1 MSLQA
6 KLDAFKADFEAGKPP
21 YNVPRSVIETMHRA
35 TAELIESEAA
45 QRARKAGDVAPSFS
59 LKDPEGNL
67 VNSAD
72 LLKRGPLVLSFYRGV
87 WCPYCNM
94 ELQALEAAKPEFDK
108 YGASLVAISPQTAP
122 NSRKSVR
129 QNKLSF
135 PILSDVK
142 GKVGAAFG
150 LRFNLP
156 DYLVE
161 LYKQLKND
169 LPTFNDDPSWTLP
182 MPARYVIGQDGVILY
197 SEVNPD
203 YTRRPEPEDMIPVL
217 QQAAAV
223 KGGRRMR
230 RLVGRNFIATT
241 GRCRQ
246 SDPLPAVFAVFASAG
261 IAGLAKTSRPDGSFI
276 LRHCA
281 GGTAM

>member
-1 MSLQA
+1 MGWRSGRGASGAASRA
-6 KLDAFKADFEAGKPP
+6 K
-21 YNVPRSVIETMHRA
+21 
-35 TAELIESEAA
+35 
-45 QRARKAGDVAPSFS
+45 KAGDIAPDFS
-59 LKDPEGNL
+59 LKDL
-67 VNSAD
+67 KSKAVSSAD
-72 LLKRGPLVLSFYRGV
+72 LLKRGPLVVSFYRGV

-94 ELQALEAAKPEFDK
+94 ELQALEAAKPEFDR

-129 QNKLSF
+129 QNRLSF
-135 PILSDVK
+135 PILSDAK

-161 LYKQLKND
+161 LYTQLKND
-169 LPTFNDDPSWTLP
+169 LPTFNNDPSWTLP

-217 QQAAAV
+217 QRAAAV
-223 KGGRRMR
+223 K
-230 RLVGRNFIATT
+230 A
-241 GRCRQ
+241 
-246 SDPLPAVFAVFASAG
+246 
-261 IAGLAKTSRPDGSFI
+261 
-276 LRHCA
+276 
-281 GGTAM
+281 

>member
-1 MSLQA
+1 MHKAQRKTVMSLQA

-21 YNVPRSVIETMHRA
+21 YSVPRTVIETMHRA
-35 TAELIESEAA
+35 TAELIESGAA
-45 QRARKAGDVAPSFS
+45 QRAMKAGDVAPSFS
-59 LKDPEGNL
+59 LKDPEGNV

-108 YGASLVAISPQTAP
+108 YGASLVAISPQIAP

-217 QQAAAV
+217 QRAAV
-223 KGGRRMR
+223 T
-230 RLVGRNFIATT
+230 V
-241 GRCRQ
+241 
-246 SDPLPAVFAVFASAG
+246 
-261 IAGLAKTSRPDGSFI
+261 
-276 LRHCA
+276 
-281 GGTAM
+281 

>member
-21 YNVPRSVIETMHRA
+21 YNVSRSVIETMHRA
-35 TAELIESEAA
+35 TAELIASGAA
-45 QRARKAGDVAPSFS
+45 RRAKKAGEIAPSFS
-59 LKDPEGNL
+59 LQDPEGNV
-67 VNSAD
+67 VNSD
-72 LLKRGPLVLSFYRGV
+72 QLLKRGPLVVSFYRGV

-94 ELQALEAAKPEFDK
+94 ELQALEAVKSEFDK

-150 LRFNLP
+150 LRFNLQ
-156 DYLVE
+156 DYLIE
-161 LYKQLKND
+161 LYKGLKND

-182 MPARYVIGQDGVILY
+182 MPARFVIGQDGTILY

-217 QQAAAV
+217 QRAAAV
-223 KGGRRMR
+223 K
-230 RLVGRNFIATT
+230 V
-241 GRCRQ
+241 
-246 SDPLPAVFAVFASAG
+246 
-261 IAGLAKTSRPDGSFI
+261 
-276 LRHCA
+276 
-281 GGTAM
+281 

>member
-6 KLDAFKADFEAGKPP
+6 RLDAFKADFEAGKPP

-35 TAELIESEAA
+35 TAELIESGAA
-45 QRARKAGDVAPSFS
+45 RRARKAGDVAPSF
-59 LKDPEGNL
+59 LLRDPEGNV

-108 YGASLVAISPQTAP
+108 VGASLVAISPQTAP

-150 LRFNLP
+150 LQFNLP

-169 LPTFNDDPSWTLP
+169 LPTFNDNPSWTLP
-182 MPARYVIGQDGVILY
+182 MPARYVIGQDGLILY

-203 YTRRPEPEDMIPVL
+203 YTRRPEPQDMIPVL
-217 QQAAAV
+217 QRAVAV
-223 KGGRRMR
+223 K
-230 RLVGRNFIATT
+230 A
-241 GRCRQ
+241 
-246 SDPLPAVFAVFASAG
+246 
-261 IAGLAKTSRPDGSFI
+261 
-276 LRHCA
+276 
-281 GGTAM
+281 

>member
-6 KLDAFKADFEAGKPP
+6 RLDAFKAHFEAGKPP
-21 YNVPRSVIETMHRA
+21 YSVPRSVIETMHRA
-35 TAELIESEAA
+35 TVELIASGAA

-59 LKDPEGNL
+59 LKDPEGNV
-67 VNSAD
+67 VNSSD
-72 LLKRGPLVLSFYRGV
+72 LLKRGPLVLSFYRGI

-108 YGASLVAISPQTAP
+108 YGASLIAISPQTAP

-169 LPTFNDDPSWTLP
+169 LTTFNDDPSWTLP
-182 MPARYVIGQDGVILY
+182 MPACYVIGQDGVILY

-203 YTRRPEPEDMIPVL
+203 YTHRPDPEDMIPVL

-223 KGGRRMR
+223 K
-230 RLVGRNFIATT
+230 A
-241 GRCRQ
+241 
-246 SDPLPAVFAVFASAG
+246 
-261 IAGLAKTSRPDGSFI
+261 
-276 LRHCA
+276 
-281 GGTAM
+281 

>member
-21 YNVPRSVIETMHRA
+21 YNVPPAVIETMHGA
-35 TAELIESEAA
+35 TAELIESGAA
-45 QRARKAGDVAPSFS
+45 RRAKKAGDVAPTFS
-59 LKDPEGNL
+59 LKDPDGNV

-72 LLKRGPLVLSFYRGV
+72 LLRRGPLVLSFYRGV

-94 ELQALEAAKPEFDK
+94 ELQALEAIKPEFDK
-108 YGASLVAISPQTAP
+108 YGASLIAISPQTAP

-142 GKVGAAFG
+142 GNVGSAFG
-150 LRFNLP
+150 LRFHLP
-156 DYLVE
+156 EYLVE

-169 LPTFNDDPSWTLP
+169 LPTLNDDPSWTLP

-203 YTRRPEPEDMIPVL
+203 YTRRPEPGDMIPIL
-217 QQAAAV
+217 QHAASV
-223 KGGRRMR
+223 K
-230 RLVGRNFIATT
+230 A
-241 GRCRQ
+241 
-246 SDPLPAVFAVFASAG
+246 
-261 IAGLAKTSRPDGSFI
+261 
-276 LRHCA
+276 
-281 GGTAM
+281 